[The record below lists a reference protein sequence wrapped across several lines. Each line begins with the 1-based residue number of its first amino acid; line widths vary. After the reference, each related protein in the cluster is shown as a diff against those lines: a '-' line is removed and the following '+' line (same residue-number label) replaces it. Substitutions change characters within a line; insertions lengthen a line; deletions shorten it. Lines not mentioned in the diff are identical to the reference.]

1 MRIRVG
7 GDVQARNRVRMV
19 YPVYPPRAMDQN
31 ITGTVVFHVI
41 ISRDGSVQKVDY
53 ISGPVELKLAGM
65 DAVKNWGYRPTLLNH
80 QPADGDTTVNVM
92 FILDNKDIPKSRSKN
107 P

>member
-1 MRIRVG
+1 
-7 GDVQARNRVRMV
+7 
-19 YPVYPPRAMDQN
+19 MDQN